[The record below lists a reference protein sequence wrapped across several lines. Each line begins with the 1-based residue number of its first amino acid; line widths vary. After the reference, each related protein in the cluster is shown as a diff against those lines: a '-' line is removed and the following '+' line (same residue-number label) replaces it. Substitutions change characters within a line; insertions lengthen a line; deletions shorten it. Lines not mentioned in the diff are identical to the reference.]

1 MAKNIIQNNEPVT
14 IPWLFLFVFLPLL
27 FCFTSCQNNND
38 SLNQAN
44 SISQDSLTRIK
55 IESAIREYTEGL
67 LKKDAGVVKKF
78 LYKDVYAWYN
88 EHSSEPINID
98 EFSEIYTKPMFAVLP
113 TDRKLSIDSLYF
125 IGRKDVGEF
134 NIYSYRCSIVSN
146 KKESDTSTRE
156 YIMAFYKSGS
166 VELLAPS
173 VAAIEVLKL
182 KFSYSDVVDLLNLA
196 TEGNFKNE
204 LIDYNKDLLSSSKWQ
219 LVAIGLSK
227 DRQVNLDKLSYI
239 GLSQNELDLL
249 PQTLRAENNNTKL
262 AGTINSTSIKVP
274 LEIDERH
281 LNLPVGSTFQNVAYE
296 ISENGID
303 VFYLDIEYNSNNR
316 KLYLLYEKQ

>member
-1 MAKNIIQNNEPVT
+1 MKPGKT
-14 IPWLFLFVFLPLL
+14 PWLFIFVFAPFL
-27 FCFTSCQNNND
+27 FGITSCQNN
-38 SLNQAN
+38 SGSTNQSN
-44 SISQDSLTRIK
+44 YISQDSLIRTK
-55 IESAIREYTEGL
+55 IVSAINEYNEGIL
-67 LKKDAGVVKKF
+67 RKDVSVVKKF

-88 EHSSEPINID
+88 KSSDEPITED
-98 EFSEIYTKPMFAVLP
+98 EFAQIYAQPSFSSLP
-113 TDRKLSIDSLYF
+113 IDSTLSIDSVLF
-125 IGRKDVGEF
+125 IGKKNLGEY
-134 NIYSYRCSIVSN
+134 NIYTYRCSIVSN
-146 KKESDTSTRE
+146 QRERITSTRE

-196 TEGNFKNE
+196 TEGNFKYE

-227 DRQVNLDKLSYI
+227 DKQVNLDKLSYI
-239 GLSQNELDLL
+239 GLTQNELDLL
-249 PQTLRAENNNTKL
+249 PRTLRAEIKNMKL
-262 AGTINSTSIKVP
+262 TGMINSTSIGIP
-274 LEIDERH
+274 LEIDERRM
-281 LNLPVGSTFQNVAYE
+281 NLPVGSSLQNVAYE

-303 VFYLDIEYNSNNR
+303 VFYLDIEYKSNNR

>member
-1 MAKNIIQNNEPVT
+1 MNNYIVNNTKPGKT
-14 IPWLFLFVFLPLL
+14 PWLFLFVFAPLL
-27 FCFTSCQNNND
+27 FGITSCQNNNG
-38 SLNQAN
+38 STNQSNAL
-44 SISQDSLTRIK
+44 SQDSLIRTK
-55 IESAIREYTEGL
+55 IVSAINEYNEGI
-67 LKKDAGVVKKF
+67 LKKDVSVVKKF

-88 EHSSEPINID
+88 KFSEEPITID
-98 EFSEIYTKPMFAVLP
+98 EFAEIYAQPNFSSLP
-113 TDRKLSIDSLYF
+113 IDSTLSIDSLLF
-125 IGRKDVGEF
+125 IGKKDLGEF

-146 KKESDTSTRE
+146 KRERITSTRE
-156 YIMAFYKSGS
+156 YIMAFYKAGS

-173 VAAIEVLKL
+173 AAAIEVLKL

-204 LIDYNKDLLSSSKWQ
+204 LIDYNKDLLSSSEWQ

-227 DRQVNLDKLSYI
+227 DRPVNLDKLSYI

-249 PQTLRAENNNTKL
+249 PQTLRAESNNTKL
-262 AGTINSTSIKVP
+262 AGTIHSTSIRIP
-274 LEIDERH
+274 LEIDEKQI
-281 LNLPVGSTFQNVAYE
+281 NIPIENSTQRVAYE